1 MDLRHL
7 ITKQSDYRA
16 LRVTS
21 PEAGLYKQREIK
33 VAEICQGNGVMI
45 APGNIYAPEEF
56 GWFRVTFTV
65 SKDALE
71 EGLNR
76 LWKSLLDVKTV
87 SQDW

>member
-1 MDLRHL
+1 
-7 ITKQSDYRA
+7 
-16 LRVTS
+16 
-21 PEAGLYKQREIK
+21 
-33 VAEICQGNGVMI
+33 MI
-45 APGNIYAPEEF
+45 APGNIYGPEEF

-76 LWKSLLDVKTV
+76 LWKSLLDVKAV